1 MAFSHQLPL
10 RGSILLNIY
19 ITLYTRIPNRI
30 IRPIIWQIIS
40 TYYLKISSY
49 TGSKYKLIGTLGT
62 NETLKDSMAPQMAP
76 HA

>member
-19 ITLYTRIPNRI
+19 ITIYTRIPNRI
-30 IRPIIWQIIS
+30 IRPIIWQIIP
-40 TYYLKISSY
+40 TYYLKIASY

-62 NETLKDSMAPQMAP
+62 NETLKAVRNSAQ
-76 HA
+76 